1 MGQMAPPNPET
12 PCVQRMA
19 TLDGHA
25 LAAR

>member
-1 MGQMAPPNPET
+1 MAPPNQKT

-19 TLDGHA
+19 TLDDHA

>member
-1 MGQMAPPNPET
+1 MAPPNPKT

-19 TLDGHA
+19 TLDDHA